1 LSKQGADLRA
11 VHAPLEIFLTFA
23 RVGISGFGGVNFW
36 MRRVLVQEKGWLTD
50 GEYVEGLAMGQLIPG
65 PNVYNL
71 TVILG
76 HRFGGYLGAGLA
88 IAGLLLPPLA
98 VVIALGLV
106 YQRYSELPMV
116 QAALRGM
123 TFVVAGLLLANSVTL
138 ARPLPRRPAP
148 WLFLALTF
156 AGIGLLRWP
165 LIPVM
170 AALAPFAIAAVW
182 RESASPEPPEA

>member
-1 LSKQGADLRA
+1 M
-11 VHAPLEIFLTFA
+11 HAPLEIFLTFA

-36 MRRVLVQEKGWLTD
+36 LRRVLVQEKRWLTD

-71 TVILG
+71 SVMLG
-76 HRFGGYLGAGLA
+76 HRFGGALGAWAA

-98 VVIALGLV
+98 AVIALGLL
-106 YQRYSELPMV
+106 YRHFSALPMV

-123 TFVVAGLLLANSVTL
+123 TFIVAGLLLANAVAL
-138 ARPLPRRPAP
+138 ARPLPRRLAP

-156 AGIGLLRWP
+156 AGVGLLHWP
-165 LIPVM
+165 LILVM
-170 AALAPFAIAAVW
+170 GALAPFAVAAAW
-182 RESASPEPPEA
+182 RESASQRRPRA